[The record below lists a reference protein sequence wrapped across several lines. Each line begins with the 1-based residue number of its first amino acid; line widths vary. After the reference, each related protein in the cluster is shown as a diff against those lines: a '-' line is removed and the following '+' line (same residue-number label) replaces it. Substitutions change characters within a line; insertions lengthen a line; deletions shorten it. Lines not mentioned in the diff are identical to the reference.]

1 MQLLSP
7 QFLQDRDL
15 LPWEKPRVEKG
26 CCFAG
31 QIALF
36 RKMAAVPEG
45 LFCRRLQQPDRF
57 GEVQLLYKNINPS
70 TSGRI
75 SGS

>member
-1 MQLLSP
+1 
-7 QFLQDRDL
+7 
-15 LPWEKPRVEKG
+15 VEKG

-45 LFCRRLQQPDRF
+45 PTCRRLQQPDRSAK
-57 GEVQLLYKNINPS
+57 VQLLYKNINPS
-70 TSGRI
+70 TTGGMI
-75 SGS
+75 AGS